1 MPLEVKKID
10 KKYQLS
16 QYDSVKL
23 QLLIELIFFRKLKL
37 SISDINL
44 LALLTIHDI
53 VELNKFC
60 AIATKFFYPTVTNED
75 FASKSQNIRNRLNKL
90 QKQKYVYKDNQRI
103 NVAKELSIIKEKN
116 LLLTYNFLTVESSKA

>member
-10 KKYQLS
+10 KKYQVS
-16 QYDSVKL
+16 QYDSVKF
-23 QLLIELIFFRKLKL
+23 QLLTELIFFRKLKL
-37 SISDINL
+37 SISDIEL
-44 LALLTIHDI
+44 LALLAIYDI

-60 AIATKFFYPTVTNED
+60 AIATKFFYPNVLNEE

-116 LLLTYNFLTVESSKA
+116 LLLTYNLLSIEPTKA